1 MKKILFL
8 FLISFAFLSCS
19 NNNQTAD
26 ISFSFS
32 RNILENQDTATEAE
46 TELNISCKI
55 TGPSVNQIKSQ
66 KITTQKEVFFSF
78 GEIPLDT
85 SVIVEVN
92 VVNTKNIRLYSGRQ
106 TLTIKQGDNP
116 VTVNLD
122 KVTDGA
128 NLSIDG
134 IKGIQFKFDKP
145 DGSEDGAP
153 TTEIIS
159 FSTDELKNGII
170 TATTTILTEENTEI
184 TNNLKYFYY
193 LNGEKLNRNKEN
205 SNTITIIPTDPLEKD
220 LLNHLLVIV
229 QYDNPDNFSNPVYY
243 SASLEFSVTED
254 SVTESQE

>member
-32 RNILENQDTATEAE
+32 RNILENQDTE

-55 TGPSVNQIKSQ
+55 TGPSINQVKSQ

-78 GEIPLDT
+78 EEIPVDT

-92 VVNTKNIRLYSGRQ
+92 VVDLDNNNIRLYSGSQ

-116 VTVNLD
+116 LTVNLD
-122 KVTDGA
+122 KIKDGA

-134 IKGIQFKFDKP
+134 IQGIQFEFNKP
-145 DGSEDGAP
+145 DGSEGAD
-153 TTEIIS
+153 TTENN
-159 FSTDELKNGII
+159 FSTTDLEKGI

-184 TNNLKYFYY
+184 KNLKYFYY
-193 LNGEKLNRNKEN
+193 LNGEKLNRNEEN
-205 SNTITIIPTDPLEKD
+205 SNTITIIPTDPLEQN
-220 LLNHLLVIV
+220 LNHLLVIV
-229 QYDNPDNFSNPVYY
+229 QYDNPNNPSNPVYY
-243 SASLEFSVTED
+243 SASLEFSVTEL
-254 SVTESQE
+254 QE

>member
-32 RNILENQDTATEAE
+32 RNILENQDTE

-55 TGPSVNQIKSQ
+55 TGPSINQVKSQ

-78 GEIPLDT
+78 EEIPVDT
-85 SVIVEVN
+85 SVMVEVN
-92 VVNTKNIRLYSGRQ
+92 VVDLDNIRLYSGSQ

-134 IKGIQFKFDKP
+134 IKGIQFKFDKTVA
-145 DGSEDGAP
+145 SEDGNSAA
-153 TTEIIS
+153 EIIS
-159 FSTDELKNGII
+159 FSTDELKNGI

-193 LNGEKLNRNKEN
+193 LNGEKLDRNKEN
-205 SNTITIIPTDPLEKD
+205 SNTITIFPKDPLEQD
-220 LLNHLLVIV
+220 LNHLLVIV
-229 QYDNPDNFSNPVYY
+229 QYDNPSNPVYY
-243 SASLEFSVTED
+243 SASLEFFVTEL
-254 SVTESQE
+254 QE

>member
-32 RNILENQDTATEAE
+32 RNILENQDTATE
-46 TELNISCKI
+46 LNISCKI
-55 TGPSVNQIKSQ
+55 TGPSVNQVKSQ

-78 GEIPLDT
+78 EEIPVDT

-92 VVNTKNIRLYSGRQ
+92 VVDLDNNNIRLYSGSQ

-134 IKGIQFKFDKP
+134 IQGIQFEFNRT
-145 DGSEDGAP
+145 DGSEVEGTIENKFL
-153 TTEIIS
+153 TTEL
-159 FSTDELKNGII
+159 EKGI

-184 TNNLKYFYY
+184 KNLKYFYY
-193 LNGEKLNRNKEN
+193 LNGEKLEEN
-205 SNTITIIPTDPLEKD
+205 SNTITIFPKDPLEQD
-220 LLNHLLVIV
+220 LNHLLVIV
-229 QYDNPDNFSNPVYY
+229 QYDNPSNPVYY
-243 SASLEFSVTED
+243 SASLEFF
-254 SVTESQE
+254 VTESQE

>member
-26 ISFSFS
+26 ISFPFS
-32 RNILENQDTATEAE
+32 RNILEEEPNIATKAA

-78 GEIPLDT
+78 EEIPVDT

-106 TLTIKQGDNP
+106 TFTIKQGDNP
-116 VTVNLD
+116 VTVNLVE
-122 KVTDGA
+122 VTDGT
-128 NLSIDG
+128 NLTIDG
-134 IKGIQFKFDKP
+134 IQGIQFEFDKT
-145 DGSEDGAP
+145 DGSEGSD
-153 TTEIIS
+153 TTENN
-159 FSTDELKNGII
+159 FSTTDLEKGI
-170 TATTTILTEENTEI
+170 TATTTILLEENKEI

-193 LNGEKLNRNKEN
+193 LNGEKLEGN
-205 SNTITIIPTDPLEKD
+205 SNTITIFPTDPLEQN
-220 LLNHLLVIV
+220 LNHLLVIV
-229 QYDNPDNFSNPVYY
+229 QYDNPSNPVYY
-243 SASLEFSVTED
+243 SASLEFF
-254 SVTESQE
+254 VTESQE

>member
-32 RNILENQDTATEAE
+32 RNILEEEPNIATKAA

-66 KITTQKEVFFSF
+66 KITTQKEVFFTLE
-78 GEIPLDT
+78 EIPVDT

-116 VTVNLD
+116 VTVNLVE
-122 KVTDGA
+122 VTDGT

-134 IKGIQFKFDKP
+134 IQGIQFEFNKP
-145 DGSEDGAP
+145 DGSEGADITGNNFS
-153 TTEIIS
+153 TTEL
-159 FSTDELKNGII
+159 EKGI
-170 TATTTILTEENTEI
+170 TATTTILPEENKEI

-193 LNGEKLNRNKEN
+193 LNGEKLNRNEEN

-229 QYDNPDNFSNPVYY
+229 QYDNPSNPVYY
-243 SASLEFSVTED
+243 SASLEFSVA
-254 SVTESQE
+254 ESQE

>member
-32 RNILENQDTATEAE
+32 RNILENQDTE

-55 TGPSVNQIKSQ
+55 TGPSINQVKSQ

-78 GEIPLDT
+78 EEIPVDT

-92 VVNTKNIRLYSGRQ
+92 VVDLDNNNIRLYSGSQ

-116 VTVNLD
+116 VTVNLV
-122 KVTDGA
+122 KVTDGT
-128 NLSIDG
+128 NLTIDG
-134 IKGIQFKFDKP
+134 IKGIQFEFNKT
-145 DGSEDGAP
+145 DGSEDGNSAA
-153 TTEIIS
+153 EIIS
-159 FSTDELKNGII
+159 YSTDELKNGI

-193 LNGEKLNRNKEN
+193 INGEKLNRNEEN
-205 SNTITIIPTDPLEKD
+205 SNTIKIVPTDPLESGS
-220 LLNHLLVIV
+220 NHLLVIV
-229 QYDNPDNFSNPVYY
+229 QYDNSSNPVYY
-243 SASLEFSVTED
+243 SASLEFSVA
-254 SVTESQE
+254 ESQE

>member
-32 RNILENQDTATEAE
+32 RNILENQDTE

-55 TGPSVNQIKSQ
+55 TGPSVNQVKSQ
-66 KITTQKEVFFSF
+66 KITTKKEVFFSF
-78 GEIPLDT
+78 EEIPVDT

-92 VVNTKNIRLYSGRQ
+92 VVDLDNNNIRLYSGSQ

-116 VTVNLD
+116 VTVNLV
-122 KVTDGA
+122 KVTDGT
-128 NLSIDG
+128 NLTIDG
-134 IKGIQFKFDKP
+134 IEGIQFEFDKP
-145 DGSEDGAP
+145 DGSEVEG
-153 TTEIIS
+153 TTENN
-159 FSTDELKNGII
+159 FSTTDLEKGI

-193 LNGEKLNRNKEN
+193 LNGEKLDRNKEN
-205 SNTITIIPTDPLEKD
+205 SNTITIIPTDPLEQN
-220 LLNHLLVIV
+220 LNHLLVIV
-229 QYDNPDNFSNPVYY
+229 QYDNPSNPVYY
-243 SASLEFSVTED
+243 SASLEFF
-254 SVTESQE
+254 VTESQE

>member
-32 RNILENQDTATEAE
+32 RNILENQDTATEAA

-55 TGPSVNQIKSQ
+55 TGPSVNQVKSQ

-78 GEIPLDT
+78 EEIPVDT
-85 SVIVEVN
+85 SVMVEVN
-92 VVNTKNIRLYSGRQ
+92 VVDLDNIRLYSGSQ

-116 VTVNLD
+116 LTVNLD
-122 KVTDGA
+122 KIQDGA

-134 IKGIQFKFDKP
+134 IQGIQFKFNKT
-145 DGSEDGAP
+145 DGSEVEGTIENKFL
-153 TTEIIS
+153 TTEL
-159 FSTDELKNGII
+159 EKGI

-184 TNNLKYFYY
+184 KNLKYFYY
-193 LNGEKLNRNKEN
+193 LNGEKLNRNEEN
-205 SNTITIIPTDPLEKD
+205 SNTITIFPKDPLEQD
-220 LLNHLLVIV
+220 LNHLLVIV
-229 QYDNPDNFSNPVYY
+229 QYDNPSNPVYY
-243 SASLEFSVTED
+243 SASLEFSVTEA
-254 SVTESQE
+254 QE

>member
-32 RNILENQDTATEAE
+32 RNILENQDTE

-55 TGPSVNQIKSQ
+55 TGPSINQVKSQ

-78 GEIPLDT
+78 EEIPVDT
-85 SVIVEVN
+85 SVMVEVN
-92 VVNTKNIRLYSGRQ
+92 VVDLDNIRLYSGSQ

-116 VTVNLD
+116 VTVNL
-122 KVTDGA
+122 VQIQDGA

-134 IKGIQFKFDKP
+134 IQGIQFKFDKTEV
-145 DGSEDGAP
+145 SEDGA
-153 TTEIIS
+153 TVEIIS
-159 FSTDELKNGII
+159 FSTTELEKGI
-170 TATTTILTEENTEI
+170 TATTTILPEENTEI

-193 LNGEKLNRNKEN
+193 LNGEKLDRNKEN
-205 SNTITIIPTDPLEKD
+205 SNTITIIPTDPLEQN
-220 LLNHLLVIV
+220 LNHLLVIV
-229 QYDNPDNFSNPVYY
+229 QYDNPNNPSNPVYY
-243 SASLEFSVTED
+243 SASLEFSVTEL
-254 SVTESQE
+254 QE

>member
-19 NNNQTAD
+19 NNNQTAN

-32 RNILENQDTATEAE
+32 RNILENQDTE

-78 GEIPLDT
+78 EEIPVDT

-116 VTVNLD
+116 VTVNLVE
-122 KVTDGA
+122 VTDGT

-134 IKGIQFKFDKP
+134 IEGIQFEFNKP
-145 DGSEDGAP
+145 DGSEDGAIV
-153 TTEIIS
+153 ENK
-159 FSTDELKNGII
+159 FSTTDLENGII
-170 TATTTILTEENTEI
+170 TATTTILPKENTEI
-184 TNNLKYFYY
+184 TNDLKYFYY
-193 LNGEKLNRNKEN
+193 LNGEKLEGN
-205 SNTITIIPTDPLEKD
+205 SNTITIFPTDPLEQN
-220 LLNHLLVIV
+220 LNHLLVIV
-229 QYDNPDNFSNPVYY
+229 QYDNPDNPSNPVYY
-243 SASLEFSVTED
+243 SASLEFSVTEA
-254 SVTESQE
+254 QE

>member
-32 RNILENQDTATEAE
+32 RNILEEEPNIATKAA

-55 TGPSVNQIKSQ
+55 TGPSVNQVKSQ

-78 GEIPLDT
+78 EEIPVDT

-116 VTVNLD
+116 VTVNLVE
-122 KVTDGA
+122 VTDGT

-134 IKGIQFKFDKP
+134 IQGIQFKFNKT
-145 DGSEDGAP
+145 DGSEVEGTIENKFL
-153 TTEIIS
+153 TTEL
-159 FSTDELKNGII
+159 EKGI

-184 TNNLKYFYY
+184 KNLKYFYY
-193 LNGEKLNRNKEN
+193 LNGEKLNRNEEN
-205 SNTITIIPTDPLEKD
+205 SNTITIFPKDPLEQD
-220 LLNHLLVIV
+220 LNHLLVIV
-229 QYDNPDNFSNPVYY
+229 QYDNPSNPVYY
-243 SASLEFSVTED
+243 SASLEFSVTEA
-254 SVTESQE
+254 QE

>member
-32 RNILENQDTATEAE
+32 RNILENPDIATEAA

-55 TGPSVNQIKSQ
+55 TGPSVNQVKSQ

-78 GEIPLDT
+78 KEIPVDT

-92 VVNTKNIRLYSGRQ
+92 VVNTKNIRLYSGSQ

-116 VTVNLD
+116 LTVNL
-122 KVTDGA
+122 VQIQDGA

-134 IKGIQFKFDKP
+134 IQGIQFKFDKTEV
-145 DGSEDGAP
+145 SEDGV
-153 TTEIIS
+153 TVEIIS
-159 FSTDELKNGII
+159 FSTTELEKGI

-184 TNNLKYFYY
+184 TNLKYFYY
-193 LNGEKLNRNKEN
+193 LNGEKLNRNEEN
-205 SNTITIIPTDPLEKD
+205 SNTITIIPT
-220 LLNHLLVIV
+220 
-229 QYDNPDNFSNPVYY
+229 F
-243 SASLEFSVTED
+243 
-254 SVTESQE
+254 

>member
-32 RNILENQDTATEAE
+32 RNILENQDTE

-55 TGPSVNQIKSQ
+55 TGPSVNQVKSQ

-78 GEIPLDT
+78 EEIPVDT
-85 SVIVEVN
+85 SVMVEVN
-92 VVNTKNIRLYSGRQ
+92 VVDLDNIRLYSGSQ

-116 VTVNLD
+116 VTVNL
-122 KVTDGA
+122 VQIQDGA

-134 IKGIQFKFDKP
+134 IQGIQFEFDKTAV
-145 DGSEDGAP
+145 SEDGTSA
-153 TTEIIS
+153 EIIS
-159 FSTDELKNGII
+159 FSTDELKNGI
-170 TATTTILTEENTEI
+170 TATTTILPEENTEI

-193 LNGEKLNRNKEN
+193 LNGEKLNRNEEN
-205 SNTITIIPTDPLEKD
+205 SNTITIIPTDPLEQN
-220 LLNHLLVIV
+220 LNHLLVIV
-229 QYDNPDNFSNPVYY
+229 QYDNPSNPVYY
-243 SASLEFSVTED
+243 SASLEFF
-254 SVTESQE
+254 VTESQE

>member
-32 RNILENQDTATEAE
+32 RNILENQDTATEAA

-55 TGPSVNQIKSQ
+55 TGPSVNQVKSQ

-78 GEIPLDT
+78 EEIPVDT

-92 VVNTKNIRLYSGRQ
+92 VVDTKNIRLYSGSQ

-116 VTVNLD
+116 LTVNL
-122 KVTDGA
+122 VQIQDGA

-134 IKGIQFKFDKP
+134 IQDIQFEFNKP
-145 DGSEDGAP
+145 DGSEGAD
-153 TTEIIS
+153 TTENN
-159 FSTDELKNGII
+159 FSTTDLEKGI

-193 LNGEKLNRNKEN
+193 LNGEKLNRNEEK
-205 SNTITIIPTDPLEKD
+205 NTITIIPTDPLESGS
-220 LLNHLLVIV
+220 NHLLVIV
-229 QYDNPDNFSNPVYY
+229 QYDNSSDSVYY
-243 SASLEFSVTED
+243 SASLEFSVTEL
-254 SVTESQE
+254 QE

>member
-32 RNILENQDTATEAE
+32 RNILENQDTE

-55 TGPSVNQIKSQ
+55 TGPSINQVKSQ

-78 GEIPLDT
+78 EEIPVDT

-92 VVNTKNIRLYSGRQ
+92 VVDTKNIRLYSGSQ

-116 VTVNLD
+116 LTVNLD
-122 KVTDGA
+122 KIKDGA

-134 IKGIQFKFDKP
+134 IQGIQFEFNKP
-145 DGSEDGAP
+145 DGSEGAD
-153 TTEIIS
+153 TTENN
-159 FSTDELKNGII
+159 FSTTDLEKGI

-184 TNNLKYFYY
+184 KNLKYFYY
-193 LNGEKLNRNKEN
+193 LNGEKLNRNEEN
-205 SNTITIIPTDPLEKD
+205 SNTITIIPTDPLEQN
-220 LLNHLLVIV
+220 LNHLLVIV
-229 QYDNPDNFSNPVYY
+229 QYDNPNNPSNPVYY
-243 SASLEFSVTED
+243 SASLEFSVTEL
-254 SVTESQE
+254 QE

>member
-32 RNILENQDTATEAE
+32 RNILENQDTE

-55 TGPSVNQIKSQ
+55 TGPSINQVKSQ

-78 GEIPLDT
+78 EEIPVDT

-92 VVNTKNIRLYSGRQ
+92 VVDLDNNNIRLYSGSQ

-116 VTVNLD
+116 VTVNLV

-134 IKGIQFKFDKP
+134 IEGIQFEFDKTAV
-145 DGSEDGAP
+145 SEDGTSAV
-153 TTEIIS
+153 EIIS
-159 FSTDELKNGII
+159 FSTTELEKGI
-170 TATTTILTEENTEI
+170 TATTTILPKENTEI

-193 LNGEKLNRNKEN
+193 LNGEKLNRDGEI
-205 SNTITIIPTDPLEKD
+205 SNTITIIPTDPLEPEPD
-220 LLNHLLVIV
+220 LNHLLVIV
-229 QYDNPDNFSNPVYY
+229 QYDNPSNPVYY
-243 SASLEFSVTED
+243 SASLEFSVTEA
-254 SVTESQE
+254 QE

>member
-32 RNILENQDTATEAE
+32 RNILENQDT
-46 TELNISCKI
+46 ELNISCKI
-55 TGPSVNQIKSQ
+55 TGPSINQVKSQ

-78 GEIPLDT
+78 EEIPVDT

-134 IKGIQFKFDKP
+134 IKGIQFAFNKP
-145 DGSEDGAP
+145 DVSKGAD
-153 TTEIIS
+153 TTENK
-159 FSTDELKNGII
+159 FSIDEFKNGI
-170 TATTTILTEENTEI
+170 TATTTILLEENKEI

-193 LNGEKLNRNKEN
+193 LNGEKLEEN
-205 SNTITIIPTDPLEKD
+205 SNTITIFPKDPLEQD
-220 LLNHLLVIV
+220 LNHLLVIV
-229 QYDNPDNFSNPVYY
+229 QYDNSSNPVYY
-243 SASLEFSVTED
+243 SASLEFSVA
-254 SVTESQE
+254 ESQE

>member
-1 MKKILFL
+1 MKKIPFL

-32 RNILENQDTATEAE
+32 RNILENQDTE

-55 TGPSVNQIKSQ
+55 TGPSINQVKSQ

-78 GEIPLDT
+78 EEIPVDT
-85 SVIVEVN
+85 SVMVEVN

-116 VTVNLD
+116 VTVNLVE
-122 KVTDGA
+122 VTDGA

-134 IKGIQFKFDKP
+134 IKGIQFAFNRT
-145 DGSEDGAP
+145 DGSGDGTSA
-153 TTEIIS
+153 ENK
-159 FSTDELKNGII
+159 FSIDEFKNGI
-170 TATTTILTEENTEI
+170 TATTTILPEENTEI

-193 LNGEKLNRNKEN
+193 LNGEKLNRNEEN
-205 SNTITIIPTDPLEKD
+205 SNTITIFPKDPLEQD
-220 LLNHLLVIV
+220 LNHLLVIV
-229 QYDNPDNFSNPVYY
+229 QYDNPSNPVYY
-243 SASLEFSVTED
+243 SASLEFSVTEL
-254 SVTESQE
+254 QE

>member
-32 RNILENQDTATEAE
+32 RNILENQDTATE
-46 TELNISCKI
+46 LNISCKI
-55 TGPSVNQIKSQ
+55 TGPSVNQVKSQ

-78 GEIPLDT
+78 EEIPVDT

-92 VVNTKNIRLYSGRQ
+92 VVNTKNIRFCSGSQ

-134 IKGIQFKFDKP
+134 IQGIQFKFDKTEV
-145 DGSEDGAP
+145 SEDGNSAA
-153 TTEIIS
+153 EIIS
-159 FSTDELKNGII
+159 FSTDELKNGI

-193 LNGEKLNRNKEN
+193 LNGEKLNRNEEN
-205 SNTITIIPTDPLEKD
+205 SNTIKIVPTDPLESGS
-220 LLNHLLVIV
+220 NHLLVIV
-229 QYDNPDNFSNPVYY
+229 QYDNSSNPVYY
-243 SASLEFSVTED
+243 SASLEFSVA
-254 SVTESQE
+254 ESQE

>member
-32 RNILENQDTATEAE
+32 RNILENQDTATE
-46 TELNISCKI
+46 LNISCKI
-55 TGPSVNQIKSQ
+55 TGPSVNQVKSQ

-78 GEIPLDT
+78 EEIPVDT

-92 VVNTKNIRLYSGRQ
+92 VVDLDNNNIRLYSGRQ

-116 VTVNLD
+116 VTVNLVE
-122 KVTDGA
+122 VTDGT
-128 NLSIDG
+128 NLTIDG
-134 IKGIQFKFDKP
+134 IQGIQFKFNKT
-145 DGSEDGAP
+145 DGSEVEGTIENNFL
-153 TTEIIS
+153 TTEL
-159 FSTDELKNGII
+159 EKGI
-170 TATTTILTEENTEI
+170 TATTTILPEENKEI

-193 LNGEKLNRNKEN
+193 LNGEKLDRNKEN

-220 LLNHLLVIV
+220 LNHLLVIV
-229 QYDNPDNFSNPVYY
+229 QYDNPDNPSNPVYY
-243 SASLEFSVTED
+243 SASLEFFVTEL
-254 SVTESQE
+254 QE

>member
-32 RNILENQDTATEAE
+32 RNILENQDTE

-55 TGPSVNQIKSQ
+55 TGPSINQVKSQ

-78 GEIPLDT
+78 EEIPVDT

-92 VVNTKNIRLYSGRQ
+92 VVDTKNIRLYSGRQ

-116 VTVNLD
+116 VTVNL
-122 KVTDGA
+122 VQIQDGA

-134 IKGIQFKFDKP
+134 IQGIQFEFNKP
-145 DGSEDGAP
+145 DGSEVEG
-153 TTEIIS
+153 TTENN
-159 FSTDELKNGII
+159 FSTTELEKGI
-170 TATTTILTEENTEI
+170 TATTTILPEENKEI

-193 LNGEKLNRNKEN
+193 LNGEKLNRNEEN
-205 SNTITIIPTDPLEKD
+205 SNTITIIPTDPLEQN
-220 LLNHLLVIV
+220 LNHLLVIV
-229 QYDNPDNFSNPVYY
+229 QYDNPNNPSNPVYY
-243 SASLEFSVTED
+243 SASLEFSVTEL
-254 SVTESQE
+254 QE

>member
-32 RNILENQDTATEAE
+32 RNTLEEPDIATETE
-46 TELNISCKI
+46 TESKLNISCKI
-55 TGPSVNQIKSQ
+55 TGPSVNQVKSQ

-78 GEIPLDT
+78 EEIPVDT
-85 SVIVEVN
+85 SVMVEVN
-92 VVNTKNIRLYSGRQ
+92 VVDTKNIRLYSGSQ

-116 VTVNLD
+116 LTVNL
-122 KVTDGA
+122 VQIQDGA

-134 IKGIQFKFDKP
+134 IQGIQFEFNKP
-145 DGSEDGAP
+145 DGSEGAD
-153 TTEIIS
+153 TTENN
-159 FSTDELKNGII
+159 FSTTDLEKGI

-193 LNGEKLNRNKEN
+193 LNGEKLNRNEEN
-205 SNTITIIPTDPLEKD
+205 SNTITIIPTDPLEQN
-220 LLNHLLVIV
+220 LNHLLVIV
-229 QYDNPDNFSNPVYY
+229 QYDNPSNPVYY
-243 SASLEFSVTED
+243 SASLEFF
-254 SVTESQE
+254 VTESQE

>member
-32 RNILENQDTATEAE
+32 RNILENQDTATE
-46 TELNISCKI
+46 LNISCKI
-55 TGPSVNQIKSQ
+55 TGPSVNQVKSQ

-78 GEIPLDT
+78 EEIPVDT
-85 SVIVEVN
+85 SVMVEVN
-92 VVNTKNIRLYSGRQ
+92 VVDLDNIRLYSGSQ

-116 VTVNLD
+116 VTVNLV

-134 IKGIQFKFDKP
+134 IQGIQFEFNKP
-145 DGSEDGAP
+145 DGSEGAD
-153 TTEIIS
+153 TTENN
-159 FSTDELKNGII
+159 FSTTDLEKGI
-170 TATTTILTEENTEI
+170 TATTTILPEENTEI

-193 LNGEKLNRNKEN
+193 LNGEKLNRNEEN

-229 QYDNPDNFSNPVYY
+229 QYDNPSNPVYY
-243 SASLEFSVTED
+243 SASLEFF
-254 SVTESQE
+254 VTESQE

>member
-32 RNILENQDTATEAE
+32 RNILENQDTE

-55 TGPSVNQIKSQ
+55 TGPSINQVKSQ

-78 GEIPLDT
+78 EEIPVDT
-85 SVIVEVN
+85 SVMVEVN
-92 VVNTKNIRLYSGRQ
+92 VVDLDNIRLYSGSQ

-116 VTVNLD
+116 LTVNLD
-122 KVTDGA
+122 KIKDGA

-134 IKGIQFKFDKP
+134 IQGIQFEFNKP
-145 DGSEDGAP
+145 DGSEVEGTIENKFL
-153 TTEIIS
+153 TTEL
-159 FSTDELKNGII
+159 EKGI

-184 TNNLKYFYY
+184 KNLKYFYY
-193 LNGEKLNRNKEN
+193 LNGEKLNRNEEN
-205 SNTITIIPTDPLEKD
+205 SNTIKIVPTDPLEQN
-220 LLNHLLVIV
+220 LNHLLVIV
-229 QYDNPDNFSNPVYY
+229 QYDNPDNPSNPVYY
-243 SASLEFSVTED
+243 SASLEFSVTEL
-254 SVTESQE
+254 QE

>member
-32 RNILENQDTATEAE
+32 RNILENQDTE
-46 TELNISCKI
+46 TKLNISCKI
-55 TGPSVNQIKSQ
+55 TGPSINQVKSQ

-78 GEIPLDT
+78 EEIPVDT

-92 VVNTKNIRLYSGRQ
+92 VVDLDNNNIRLYSGSQ

-116 VTVNLD
+116 VTVNL
-122 KVTDGA
+122 VQIQDGA

-134 IKGIQFKFDKP
+134 IQGIQFEFNRT
-145 DGSEDGAP
+145 DGSEVEAP
-153 TTEIIS
+153 VENY
-159 FSTDELKNGII
+159 FSTTDLENGII
-170 TATTTILTEENTEI
+170 TATTTILPEENKEI

-193 LNGEKLNRNKEN
+193 LNGEKLNRNEEN
-205 SNTITIIPTDPLEKD
+205 SNTIKIVPTDPLESGS
-220 LLNHLLVIV
+220 NHLLVIV
-229 QYDNPDNFSNPVYY
+229 QYDNPSNPVYY
-243 SASLEFSVTED
+243 SASLEFF
-254 SVTESQE
+254 VTESQE

>member
-32 RNILENQDTATEAE
+32 RNILENQDTE

-55 TGPSVNQIKSQ
+55 TGPSVNQVKSQ

-78 GEIPLDT
+78 EEIPVDT

-92 VVNTKNIRLYSGRQ
+92 VVDTKNIRLYSGSQ

-134 IKGIQFKFDKP
+134 IKGIQFKFNRT
-145 DGSEDGAP
+145 DGSGDGATVENKFL
-153 TTEIIS
+153 TTEL
-159 FSTDELKNGII
+159 EKGI
-170 TATTTILTEENTEI
+170 TATTTILPEENKEI

-193 LNGEKLNRNKEN
+193 LNGEKLEEN
-205 SNTITIIPTDPLEKD
+205 SNTITIFPKDPLEQD
-220 LLNHLLVIV
+220 LNHLLVIV
-229 QYDNPDNFSNPVYY
+229 QYDNPSNPVYY
-243 SASLEFSVTED
+243 SASLEFFVTEL
-254 SVTESQE
+254 QE

>member
-32 RNILENQDTATEAE
+32 RNILENQDTATE
-46 TELNISCKI
+46 LNISCKI
-55 TGPSVNQIKSQ
+55 TGPSVNQVKSQ

-78 GEIPLDT
+78 EEIPVDT

-92 VVNTKNIRLYSGRQ
+92 VVNTKYIRFYSGSQ

-116 VTVNLD
+116 VTVNL
-122 KVTDGA
+122 VQIQDGA

-134 IKGIQFKFDKP
+134 IQGIQFEFNRT
-145 DGSEDGAP
+145 DGSEVEAP
-153 TTEIIS
+153 VENY
-159 FSTDELKNGII
+159 FSTTDLENGII
-170 TATTTILTEENTEI
+170 TATTTILPEENKEI

-193 LNGEKLNRNKEN
+193 LNGEKLDRNKEN
-205 SNTITIIPTDPLEKD
+205 SNTITIFPKDPLEQD
-220 LLNHLLVIV
+220 LNHLLVIV
-229 QYDNPDNFSNPVYY
+229 QYDNPSNPVYY
-243 SASLEFSVTED
+243 SASLEFF
-254 SVTESQE
+254 VTESQE

>member
-32 RNILENQDTATEAE
+32 RNILENQDTTTETE

-78 GEIPLDT
+78 EEIPVDT

-116 VTVNLD
+116 VTVNLV

-128 NLSIDG
+128 NLTIDG
-134 IKGIQFKFDKP
+134 IKGIQFEFNKT
-145 DGSEDGAP
+145 DGSGDGATVENKFL
-153 TTEIIS
+153 TTEL
-159 FSTDELKNGII
+159 EKGI

-193 LNGEKLNRNKEN
+193 LNGEKLNRNEEN
-205 SNTITIIPTDPLEKD
+205 SNTITIFPKDPLEQN
-220 LLNHLLVIV
+220 LNHLLVIV
-229 QYDNPDNFSNPVYY
+229 QYDNSSNPVYY
-243 SASLEFSVTED
+243 SASLEFSVTEA
-254 SVTESQE
+254 QE

>member
-32 RNILENQDTATEAE
+32 RNILENQDTATE
-46 TELNISCKI
+46 LNISCKI
-55 TGPSVNQIKSQ
+55 TGPSVNQVKSQ

-78 GEIPLDT
+78 EEIPVDT

-116 VTVNLD
+116 VTVNL
-122 KVTDGA
+122 VQIQDGA
-128 NLSIDG
+128 SLSIDG
-134 IKGIQFKFDKP
+134 IQGIQFEFNKP
-145 DGSEDGAP
+145 DGSEGAD
-153 TTEIIS
+153 TTENN
-159 FSTDELKNGII
+159 FSTTDLEKGI

-193 LNGEKLNRNKEN
+193 LNGEKLNRDGEI
-205 SNTITIIPTDPLEKD
+205 SNTIKIVPTDPLESG
-220 LLNHLLVIV
+220 
-229 QYDNPDNFSNPVYY
+229 SN
-243 SASLEFSVTED
+243 
-254 SVTESQE
+254 QR

>member
-32 RNILENQDTATEAE
+32 RNILENQDTATEAA

-55 TGPSVNQIKSQ
+55 SGPSVNQVKSQ

-78 GEIPLDT
+78 EEIPVDT

-92 VVNTKNIRLYSGRQ
+92 VVDLDNNNIRLYSGSQ

-134 IKGIQFKFDKP
+134 IQGIQFEFNRT
-145 DGSEDGAP
+145 DGSEGAD
-153 TTEIIS
+153 TTENN
-159 FSTDELKNGII
+159 FSTTDLEKGI

-193 LNGEKLNRNKEN
+193 LNGEKLNRNEEN

-229 QYDNPDNFSNPVYY
+229 QYDNPSNPVYY
-243 SASLEFSVTED
+243 SASLEFFVTEA
-254 SVTESQE
+254 QE

>member
-32 RNILENQDTATEAE
+32 RNTLEEPDIATE
-46 TELNISCKI
+46 TVSELNISCKI
-55 TGPSVNQIKSQ
+55 TGPSVNQVKSQ

-78 GEIPLDT
+78 EEIPVDT

-92 VVNTKNIRLYSGRQ
+92 VVDLDNNNIRLYSGSQ

-116 VTVNLD
+116 VTVNL
-122 KVTDGA
+122 VQIQDGA

-134 IKGIQFKFDKP
+134 IQGIQFEFNRT
-145 DGSEDGAP
+145 DGSEVEGTIENKFL
-153 TTEIIS
+153 TTEL
-159 FSTDELKNGII
+159 EKGI

-184 TNNLKYFYY
+184 KNLKYFYY
-193 LNGEKLNRNKEN
+193 LNGEKLEEN
-205 SNTITIIPTDPLEKD
+205 SNTITIFPKDPLEQD
-220 LLNHLLVIV
+220 LNHLLVIV
-229 QYDNPDNFSNPVYY
+229 QYDNPSNPVYY
-243 SASLEFSVTED
+243 SASLEFF
-254 SVTESQE
+254 VTESQE